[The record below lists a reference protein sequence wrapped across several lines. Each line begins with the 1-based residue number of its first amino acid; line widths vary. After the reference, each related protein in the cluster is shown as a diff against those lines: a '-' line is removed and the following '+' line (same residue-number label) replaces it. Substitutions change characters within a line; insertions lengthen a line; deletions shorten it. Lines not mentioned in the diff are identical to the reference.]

1 MGSSFNVIHADY
13 NAISNSPLEMSLRTP
28 TIAALV
34 LSLAAIPCVATSAEK
49 APAARSAAQGAG
61 AEQSRPFASVNG
73 VAIPQ
78 VEARIILEDR
88 RAAGATDS
96 PALQNAVRNQL
107 LGRELFAQQA
117 RKLGLDKDP
126 AVLARIR
133 MGNEEILA
141 RAYQQDYL
149 TKHSPTEDQVRKE
162 YDSTKLRSGDKEFH
176 LRQVVMASEDEA
188 KGIITRLRGGESLQS
203 LAKQSLDEIS
213 RNRDGDLGWIA
224 VGNLLPQFAEAAQK
238 LAKGQHTPQPVKSSA
253 GWHVLLL
260 EEQRPFTMP
269 PYDAKIQAQIRQA
282 LARQVLAAHLAE
294 LTKAAKI
301 E

>member
-1 MGSSFNVIHADY
+1 
-13 NAISNSPLEMSLRTP
+13 MSLRTP

-34 LSLAAIPCVATSAEK
+34 LSLAAIPCVATGAEK
-49 APAARSAAQGAG
+49 VPAARSAAQGAG
-61 AEQSRPFASVNG
+61 AEQPRPFASVNG

-149 TKHSPTEDQVRKE
+149 AKQIATEEQVRKE
-162 YDSTKLRSGDKEFH
+162 YDSTKQRSGDREYR
-176 LRQVVMASEDEA
+176 LRQVVLASEDEA
-188 KGIITRLRGGESLQS
+188 KGVIARLRAGESLQS
-203 LAKQSLDEIS
+203 LAAQSRDESS
-213 RNRDGDLGWIA
+213 RNRGGDLGWIA
-224 VGNLLPQFAEAAQK
+224 AGNLLPQFAEAVQK
-238 LAKGQHTPQPVKSSA
+238 LSKGQYTPQPVKSPA

-260 EEQRPFTMP
+260 EEQRPFAMP
-269 PYDAKIQAQIRQA
+269 PYDARMQAQIRQA
-282 LARQVLAAHLAE
+282 LARQALAAHLAE